1 MRFYAMRVIVRQARR
16 IKELEGQVSR
26 LLAACDRYAEAMDVA
41 LVANE
46 QVGLQ
51 LDEARDEL
59 ADLRTLCNWL
69 DEGVS

>member
-16 IKELEGQVSR
+16 ITELEGQVSR
-26 LLAACDRYAEAMDVA
+26 LLVACDRYAEANEVA
-41 LVANE
+41 MVANE
-46 QVGLQ
+46 RVGLQ

-59 ADLRTLCNWL
+59 ADLRRLTNWL